1 MFKNFDIKKYLDKK
15 PPSNGS
21 FTTTQEIKELNR
33 IPINER
39 FVKEKDDIKA
49 SFLKLADKKGL
60 DINGEAIDKIIDES
74 SKIILKIKKHHN
86 RPRPKVLA
94 KKNNI
99 KFDDKELDSM
109 KTPSYPSGHSAQG
122 VLIAKLLADKFPK
135 HAKDFMKLGKDISYS
150 RNVAHAHYKSDS
162 KFGEQLGKDMFEHL
176 KSDSPFAKRMGDFK
190 HSDAPDAKGKFRT
203 LSASAL
209 ASWMIKS
216 RKGNLSKIISSL
228 NQQVVF
234 RRNKDPKYA
243 AKMRR
248 TMDIVRKRL
257 GKKNERS

>member
-39 FVKEKDDIKA
+39 FVKEKDDVKG
-49 SFLKLADKKGL
+49 SFLKLAKKKNL
-60 DINGEAIDKIIDES
+60 DISGEAIDKIIDES
-74 SKIILKIKKHHN
+74 AKVILKIKKHHN
-86 RPRPKVLA
+86 RPRPKALA

-122 VLIAKLLADKFPK
+122 ILIAKLLADKFPK
-135 HAKDFMKLGKDISYS
+135 HAKDFMKVGKDISYS

-162 KFGEQLGKDMFEHL
+162 KFGEQLGKDMFDHL

-203 LSASAL
+203 LSASGL

-257 GKKNERS
+257 GKKDERS